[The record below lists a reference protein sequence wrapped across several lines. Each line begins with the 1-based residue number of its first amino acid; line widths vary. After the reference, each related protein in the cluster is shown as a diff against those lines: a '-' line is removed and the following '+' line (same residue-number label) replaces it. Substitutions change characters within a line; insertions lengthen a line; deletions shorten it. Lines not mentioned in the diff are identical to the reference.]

1 MFELLETVLSLSS
14 PENESTLITAGS
26 FFTLYEALHGKSMQK
41 NNQEVVR
48 ISIEVIWSNLIS
60 PYDKYHRRNGGK
72 RGVYDENKNKS
83 EKSIECHYFR
93 CYCNLEMSGCLLTGA

>member
-1 MFELLETVLSLSS
+1 
-14 PENESTLITAGS
+14 
-26 FFTLYEALHGKSMQK
+26 MQK

-83 EKSIECHYFR
+83 EKVLNVTISDVIVI
-93 CYCNLEMSGCLLTGA
+93 